1 MQKETKLLHSME
13 DLQIYCSVD
22 WREYRAEV
30 KTSTLAEDTVLFMM
44 TNDMLPNIAM
54 SILLERLESV
64 VSPVAQLVEHRAAIR
79 EVFE

>member
-1 MQKETKLLHSME
+1 M
-13 DLQIYCSVD
+13 
-22 WREYRAEV
+22 
-30 KTSTLAEDTVLFMM
+30 LFMM